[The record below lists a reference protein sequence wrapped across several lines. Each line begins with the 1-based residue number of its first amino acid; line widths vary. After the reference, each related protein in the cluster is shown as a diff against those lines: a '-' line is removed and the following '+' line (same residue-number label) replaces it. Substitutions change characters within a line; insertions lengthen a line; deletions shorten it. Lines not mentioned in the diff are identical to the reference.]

1 MRHADLYETQIL
13 SIFPCAIEYGDESA
27 LTDYESRALDD
38 WLSANE
44 VEAEKRFGPKV
55 QVHYEYGEESEF
67 ALCDI
72 LDVRGDCV
80 EVKVVVLY

>member
-1 MRHADLYETQIL
+1 MKSAILYETKIL
-13 SIFPCAIEYGDESA
+13 SIFPCAIEYDDLTGLDDDEI
-27 LTDYESRALDD
+27 DALDD

-44 VEAEKRFGPKV
+44 AEAEKRFGPKV